1 VKDLNIGI
9 IGCGNRI
16 TVFWKTLKRMDHDNK
31 MKLVAVTNPHKDT
44 AVKRLEDKGI
54 ETAGINFYSDA
65 EKMFETE
72 KLDGVLIG
80 TRCSSHAKY
89 AQMTLSRN
97 IPLFLEK
104 PVVTTQEDLE
114 MLERE
119 GMHMNDKVVV
129 SFPLRLAP
137 VVQLAKEIIDSGR
150 LGTVTQVQAFNNVP
164 YGGVYYHGWYRDED
178 ETGGLYLQKASHDL
192 DYVNFLVGE
201 KPVELCAMESKT
213 VFRGEKPAGL
223 YCKDCP
229 EKNSCLE
236 GPFYMDQIRHDNPM
250 GEQCSFAKDT
260 GNMDSGSV
268 IVRYESG
275 IHAAYTQN
283 FVARKK
289 AASRGARVIGYKAT
303 LEFDWY
309 TDELK
314 VFDHINDINTTY
326 QIGMKDVFHWGGD
339 EKLALNFIGV
349 VDGTEK
355 SEANLYDG
363 LLSAKLCLRANES
376 TAESAFKKI

>member
-1 VKDLNIGI
+1 MNIGI

-16 TVFWKTLKRMDHDNK
+16 SVFWKTLKRMDHDNK
-31 MKLVAVTNPHKDT
+31 MNLVAITNPHKET
-44 AVKRLEDKGI
+44 AIQRLEDKGI
-54 ETAGINFYSDA
+54 STEGINFYTDA
-65 EKMFETE
+65 EKMFENE

-80 TRCSSHAKY
+80 TRCSSHAEY
-89 AQMTLSRN
+89 ARMTLSRN

-104 PVVTTQEDLE
+104 PVVTTEESLA

-164 YGGVYYHGWYRDED
+164 YGGVYYHGWYRDEN
-178 ETGGLYLQKASHDL
+178 ETGGLFLQKASHDL
-192 DYVNFLVGE
+192 DYVNYLVGE
-201 KPVELCAMESKT
+201 TPVELCAMESKM
-213 VFRGEKPAGL
+213 VFKGDMPEGL
-223 YCKDCP
+223 YCKDC
-229 EKNSCLE
+229 EKKNTCLE

-275 IHAAYTQN
+275 IHATYTQN

-309 TDELK
+309 TDELI
-314 VFDHINDINTTY
+314 VYDHINDINTKY

-339 EKLALNFIGV
+339 EKLATNFIGV
-349 VDGTEK
+349 VEGAQI

-363 LLSAKLCLRANES
+363 LLSAKMCLRAKES
-376 TAESAFKKI
+376 SAESAFKKI